1 MERLVSIRR
10 EDYLTYVDNKKC
22 IGCGICLPYCPLE
35 AISLRD
41 GKAWVDP
48 DLCADCWV
56 CLRKKVC
63 PKEALQA
70 KELTDFYQVFRHVLC
85 DPVETF
91 ADTGVTGRGTE
102 ECKTNDVTGR
112 YRRGEVGLAVDMGR
126 PGLGCTL
133 RDVEKVAMALAAAGA
148 ELAGPEETP
157 LAQLMT
163 DLTTG
168 KLMEEVL
175 QEPNLTF
182 LSIIIE
188 AKCREERL
196 RDVLKALQKVE
207 QEVDTVFSLG
217 LIIRPLPDG
226 TAPVLKVLDE
236 LGIARPVRGKVNV
249 GLGRPIAEA

>member
-1 MERLVSIRR
+1 MYWLW
-10 EDYLTYVDNKKC
+10 D
-22 IGCGICLPYCPLE
+22 LPALL
-35 AISLRD
+35 SLGGYQSPD

-133 RDVEKVAMALAAAGA
+133 RDVEKVAMALAAAGQSWQA
-148 ELAGPEETP
+148 
-157 LAQLMT
+157 
-163 DLTTG
+163 
-168 KLMEEVL
+168 
-175 QEPNLTF
+175 
-182 LSIIIE
+182 
-188 AKCREERL
+188 RR
-196 RDVLKALQKVE
+196 
-207 QEVDTVFSLG
+207 
-217 LIIRPLPDG
+217 RPLWHSS
-226 TAPVLKVLDE
+226 
-236 LGIARPVRGKVNV
+236 
-249 GLGRPIAEA
+249 